1 MHPFSFDLR
10 IPSVRTVAPLWQGK
24 VRSNLAKVFLIR
36 DRKAILLVIAVVELP
51 NQGRVSIQGV
61 KSLWGDRVVFPRLRT
76 GDTNRWGINKIYLP
90 PVSVPGA
97 QSRKNDA
104 IPQSDLTPRKLTLIQ
119 NVDIE

>member
-1 MHPFSFDLR
+1 MHPFTFDLR
-10 IPSVRTVAPLWQGK
+10 IPSVRTVAPLWQAK

-36 DRKAILLVIAVVELP
+36 DRKAILLVIAVVELT

-61 KSLWGDRVVFPRLRT
+61 KSLWGDGVVFPRLGA
-76 GDTNRWGINKIYLP
+76 GDTDRWQINLVYAP

-104 IPQSDLTPRKLTLIQ
+104 IPPK
-119 NVDIE
+119 